1 MLKSEKFYVKSDAMK
16 LDNGKSALDV
26 FGIVKSVVRHKE
38 LDVVLE
44 KKIIRDAKKAYDTAH
59 PGKDVMIATEEDCK
73 IALGEDFGEF
83 WKARKEV
90 EALTEECE
98 NCLSMDLYTA
108 LPATDKVHITLI
120 AHTIYNRVLLTAD
133 IFDTEKGGANI
144 SDPINKFYTGK
155 GTIKAMKDLLRPVFY
170 KLLGEEGEYFYAIK
184 VKNSDFSDNDI
195 KHFLA
200 NFGGMPKREIKG
212 SEKKGYSYGAYT
224 WIDKSNDKKV
234 QLKAFT
240 DLCAVVL
247 DNSDKHTVV
256 KPEKTESEY
265 TVAGAKTVAEVEA
278 EQKKAEKKSAKKSE
292 KKSKKKSEKP
302 VEKAEEK
309 KENK

>member
-1 MLKSEKFYVKSDAMK
+1 MIKSEKFYVKSDAMK
-16 LDNGKSALDV
+16 LNNGKSALDI

-38 LDVVLE
+38 LEVAIE
-44 KKIIRDAKKAYDTAH
+44 KKAIRDAKEVYKMAH
-59 PGKDVMIATEEDCK
+59 PGKDVMTASEEDCR
-73 IALGEDFGEF
+73 IALGVDFGEF

-98 NCLSMDLYTA
+98 NCLPLDNYTS
-108 LPATDKVHITLI
+108 LSNTDKVHITLI
-120 AHTIYNRVLLTAD
+120 AHTIYNRVMLTTD
-133 IFDTEKGGANI
+133 IFDTNKGGANI

-170 KLLGEEGEYFYAIK
+170 KLLGEEGEYFYSIK
-184 VKNSDFSDNDI
+184 VKNSDFSDTDI

-200 NFGGMPKREIKG
+200 NFGGVPKREVKG

-240 DLCAVVL
+240 DLCAVIL

-256 KPEKTESEY
+256 KPEKTESDFEK
-265 TVAGAKTVAEVEA
+265 AGAKTTTEVKAEE
-278 EQKKAEKKSAKKSE
+278 EKKAEE
-292 KKSKKKSEKP
+292 KKS
-302 VEKAEEK
+302 EEK

>member
-1 MLKSEKFYVKSDAMK
+1 MIKSEKFYVKSDAMK
-16 LDNGKSALDV
+16 LDNGKSTLDV

-38 LDVVLE
+38 LEVALE
-44 KKIIRDAKKAYDTAH
+44 KKAIRDAKEVYEMAH
-59 PGKDVMIATEEDCK
+59 PGKDVMTASEEDCRV
-73 IALGEDFGEF
+73 ALSVDFGEF

-90 EALTEECE
+90 EALSEECD

-120 AHTIYNRVLLTAD
+120 AHTIYNRVMLTSD

-144 SDPINKFYTGK
+144 SEPIKKFYTGK
-155 GTIKAMKDLLRPVFY
+155 GTIKAMKDLLRPVFH
-170 KLLGEEGEYFYAIK
+170 KLLGEEGEYFYSIK
-184 VKNSDFSDNDI
+184 VKNSDFSDTDI

-200 NFGGMPKREIKG
+200 NFGGVPKREVKG

-240 DLCAVVL
+240 DLCAVIL

-256 KPEKTESEY
+256 KSEKTESDFEK
-265 TVAGAKTVAEVEA
+265 AGAKTTAEVKA
-278 EQKKAEKKSAKKSE
+278 EEEKKAEEKKSVKKSE
-292 KKSKKKSEKP
+292 KKSEKP

-309 KENK
+309 KSEK

>member
-1 MLKSEKFYVKSDAMK
+1 MIKSEKFYVKSDAMK
-16 LDNGKSALDV
+16 LDNGKTTLDV

-38 LDVVLE
+38 LEVALE
-44 KKIIRDAKKAYDTAH
+44 KKAIRDAKEVYEMAH
-59 PGKDVMIATEEDCK
+59 PGKDVMVATEEDCRT
-73 IALGEDFGEF
+73 ALGVDFGEF

-90 EALTEECE
+90 ETLTEECD

-108 LPATDKVHITLI
+108 LPSTDKVHITLI
-120 AHTIYNRVLLTAD
+120 AHTIYNRVMLTAD

-144 SDPINKFYTGK
+144 SEPIKKFYTGK
-155 GTIKAMKDLLRPVFY
+155 GTIKAMKDLLRPVFH
-170 KLLGEEGEYFYAIK
+170 KLLGEEGEYFYSIK
-184 VKNSDFSDNDI
+184 VKNSDFSDTDI

-200 NFGGMPKREIKG
+200 NFGGVPKREVKG
-212 SEKKGYSYGAYT
+212 SKERGYSYGAYT

-247 DNSDKHTVV
+247 DNSDKHTVI
-256 KPEKTESEY
+256 KPEKTESDFEK
-265 TVAGAKTVAEVEA
+265 AGAKTTAEAKA
-278 EQKKAEKKSAKKSE
+278 EEEKKAEEKKSE
-292 KKSKKKSEKP
+292 N
-302 VEKAEEK
+302 KAEEK

>member
-1 MLKSEKFYVKSDAMK
+1 MIKSEKFYVKSDATK
-16 LDNGKSALDV
+16 LNNKNTLDV

-38 LDVVLE
+38 LEVALE
-44 KKIIRDAKKAYDTAH
+44 KKAIRNAKKTYESAH
-59 PGKDVMIATEEDCK
+59 PEKDVMTASEEDCK
-73 IALGEDFGEF
+73 IALGVDFGEF

-90 EALTEECE
+90 EALTEECN
-98 NCLSMDLYTA
+98 NCLSLDDYTS
-108 LPATDKVHITLI
+108 LSNTDKVHITLI
-120 AHTIYNRVLLTAD
+120 AHTIYNRVMLTSD
-133 IFDTEKGGANI
+133 IFDTEKGGADI
-144 SDPINKFYTGK
+144 SEPIKKFYTGK
-155 GTIKAMKDLLRPVFY
+155 GTIKNMKDLLRPVFY
-170 KLLGEEGEYFYAIK
+170 KLLGSEGEYFYAIK

-224 WIDKSNDKKV
+224 WLDKSNDKKV

-240 DLCAVVL
+240 DLCAVII

-265 TVAGAKTVAEVEA
+265 TVAGAKTVAEIEA
-278 EQKKAEKKSAKKSE
+278 EQKKAEKKSE
-292 KKSKKKSEKP
+292 KKSEKP

>member
-1 MLKSEKFYVKSDAMK
+1 MIKTNKFYVKSDAMK
-16 LDNGKSALDV
+16 LDADNKSTLDV

-38 LDVVLE
+38 LEVALE
-44 KKIIRDAKKAYDTAH
+44 KKAIRDAKEMYESAH
-59 PGKDVMIATEEDCK
+59 PGKDVMTATEENCRT
-73 IALGEDFGEF
+73 ALGVDFGEF

-90 EALTEECE
+90 EALTEECN

-108 LPATDKVHITLI
+108 LSNTDKVHITLI
-120 AHTIYNRVLLTAD
+120 AHTIYNRVMLTSD
-133 IFDTEKGGANI
+133 IFDTEKGGADI
-144 SDPINKFYTGK
+144 SEPIKKFYTGK
-155 GTIKAMKDLLRPVFY
+155 GTIKNMKDLLRPVFY
-170 KLLGEEGEYFYAIK
+170 KLLGSDGEYFYAIK

-224 WIDKSNDKKV
+224 WINKSSDKKV

-240 DLCAVVL
+240 DLCAVIL

-256 KPEKTESEY
+256 KPEKTESDY
-265 TVAGAKTVAEVEA
+265 MVAGGKTVAEVES
-278 EQKKAEKKSAKKSE
+278 EKKSEQKKSE
-292 KKSKKKSEKP
+292 KKSDKKSENNSE
-302 VEKAEEK
+302 EKATK
-309 KENK
+309 

>member
-16 LDNGKSALDV
+16 LDNGKSALDI

-38 LDVVLE
+38 LEVAIE
-44 KKIIRDAKKAYDTAH
+44 KKAIRDAKEVYKMAH
-59 PGKDVMIATEEDCK
+59 PGKDVMTASEEDCR
-73 IALGEDFGEF
+73 IALGVDFGEF

-98 NCLSMDLYTA
+98 NCLPLDNYTS
-108 LPATDKVHITLI
+108 LSNTDKVHIVLI
-120 AHTIYNRVLLTAD
+120 AHTIYNRVLLTSD

-144 SDPINKFYTGK
+144 SEPIKKFYTGK
-155 GTIKAMKDLLRPVFY
+155 GTIKAMKDLLRPVFH
-170 KLLGEEGEYFYAIK
+170 KLLGEEGEYFYSIK
-184 VKNSDFSDNDI
+184 VKNSDFSDTDI

-200 NFGGMPKREIKG
+200 NFGGVPKREVKG

-240 DLCAVVL
+240 DLCAVIL

-256 KPEKTESEY
+256 KPEKTESDFEK
-265 TVAGAKTVAEVEA
+265 AGAKTTTEVKVE
-278 EQKKAEKKSAKKSE
+278 EEKKAEKKKSVKKSE
-292 KKSKKKSEKP
+292 KKSEN
-302 VEKAEEK
+302 KAEEK
-309 KENK
+309 KENM

>member
-1 MLKSEKFYVKSDAMK
+1 MIKSEKFYVKSDAMK
-16 LDNGKSALDV
+16 LNNGKTTLDV

-38 LDVVLE
+38 LEVALE
-44 KKIIRDAKKAYDTAH
+44 KKAIRDAKEVYESAH
-59 PGKDVMIATEEDCK
+59 PGKDVMVATEEDCRT
-73 IALGEDFGEF
+73 ALGVDFGEF

-90 EALTEECE
+90 EDLTEECD
-98 NCLSMDLYTA
+98 NCLSLDNYTS
-108 LPATDKVHITLI
+108 LSNTDKVHIVLI
-120 AHTIYNRVLLTAD
+120 AHTIYNRVMLTSD

-144 SDPINKFYTGK
+144 SEPIKKFYTGK
-155 GTIKAMKDLLRPVFY
+155 GTIKAMKDLLRPVFH
-170 KLLGEEGEYFYAIK
+170 KLLGEEGEYFYSIK
-184 VKNSDFSDNDI
+184 VKNSDFSDTDI

-200 NFGGMPKREIKG
+200 NFGGVPKREVKG

-240 DLCAVVL
+240 DLCAVIL

-265 TVAGAKTVAEVEA
+265 TVAGAKTTTEVEA
-278 EQKKAEKKSAKKSE
+278 ETEQKKSEKKSAKKSE
-292 KKSKKKSEKP
+292 KKSEKS

-309 KENK
+309 KSEK

>member
-1 MLKSEKFYVKSDAMK
+1 MIKTNKFYVKSDAMK
-16 LDNGKSALDV
+16 LNNGKSALDV
-26 FGIVKSVVRHKE
+26 FEVVKSVVRHKE
-38 LDVVLE
+38 LEVTLE
-44 KKIIRDAKKAYDTAH
+44 KKVIRDAKELYETAH
-59 PGKDVMIATEEDCK
+59 PGKDVMTATEEDCRV
-73 IALGEDFGEF
+73 ALGVDFGEF

-90 EALTEECE
+90 ETLKEECE
-98 NCLSMDLYTA
+98 NCIPTDVYTA
-108 LPATDKVHITLI
+108 LPVADKVHIILM
-120 AHTIYNRVLLTAD
+120 AHTIYNRVQLSAD
-133 IFDTEKGGANI
+133 IFDTGNGGADI
-144 SDPINKFYTGK
+144 SEPIKKFYTGK

-170 KLLGEEGEYFYAIK
+170 KLLGEEGQYFYGIK

-195 KHFLA
+195 KNFLA

-240 DLCAVVL
+240 DLCAVIL

-256 KPEKTESEY
+256 KPEKTESDFEK
-265 TVAGAKTVAEVEA
+265 AGAKTTAEV
-278 EQKKAEKKSAKKSE
+278 
-292 KKSKKKSEKP
+292 
-302 VEKAEEK
+302 KAEEK

>member
-1 MLKSEKFYVKSDAMK
+1 MIKTNKFYVKSDAMK
-16 LDNGKSALDV
+16 LDNGKSTLDV
-26 FGIVKSVVRHKE
+26 FGIIKSVVRHKE
-38 LDVVLE
+38 LEVALE
-44 KKIIRDAKKAYDTAH
+44 KKAIRNAKETYKSAH
-59 PGKDVMIATEEDCK
+59 PGKDVMEATEEDCR
-73 IALGEDFGEF
+73 IALGVDFGEF

-90 EALTEECE
+90 EALTEECD

-120 AHTIYNRVLLTAD
+120 AHTIYNRVLLTSD

-170 KLLGEEGEYFYAIK
+170 KLLGEEGEYFYSIK

-200 NFGGMPKREIKG
+200 NFGGVPKREVKG

-240 DLCAVVL
+240 DLCAVIL

-278 EQKKAEKKSAKKSE
+278 EAEQKKAEKKSAKKSE
-292 KKSKKKSEKP
+292 KKSEK
-302 VEKAEEK
+302 K

>member
-1 MLKSEKFYVKSDAMK
+1 MIKSEKFYVKSDAMK
-16 LDNGKSALDV
+16 LDNGKSTLDV

-38 LDVVLE
+38 LEVALE
-44 KKIIRDAKKAYDTAH
+44 KKAIRDAKEVYEMAH
-59 PGKDVMIATEEDCK
+59 PGKDVMTASEEDCCV
-73 IALGEDFGEF
+73 ALSVDFGEF

-90 EALTEECE
+90 EALSEECD

-120 AHTIYNRVLLTAD
+120 AHTIYNRVMLTSD

-144 SDPINKFYTGK
+144 SEPIKKFYTGK
-155 GTIKAMKDLLRPVFY
+155 GTIKAMKDLLRPVFH
-170 KLLGEEGEYFYAIK
+170 KLLGEEGEYFYSIK
-184 VKNSDFSDNDI
+184 VKNSDFSDTDI

-200 NFGGMPKREIKG
+200 NFGGVPKREVKG

-240 DLCAVVL
+240 DLCAVIL

-256 KPEKTESEY
+256 KSEKTESDFEK
-265 TVAGAKTVAEVEA
+265 AGAKTTAEVKA
-278 EQKKAEKKSAKKSE
+278 EEEKKAEEKKSVKKSE
-292 KKSKKKSEKP
+292 KKSEKP

-309 KENK
+309 KSEK

>member
-16 LDNGKSALDV
+16 LDNGKSALDI
-26 FGIVKSVVRHKE
+26 FEIVKSVVRHKE
-38 LDVVLE
+38 LEVAIE
-44 KKIIRDAKKAYDTAH
+44 KKAIRDAKEVYKMAH
-59 PGKDVMIATEEDCK
+59 PGKDVMTASEEDCR
-73 IALGEDFGEF
+73 IALGVDFGEF

-98 NCLSMDLYTA
+98 NCLPLDNYTS
-108 LPATDKVHITLI
+108 LSNTDKVHIVLI
-120 AHTIYNRVLLTAD
+120 AHTIYNRVLLTSD

-144 SDPINKFYTGK
+144 SEPIKKFYTGK

-170 KLLGEEGEYFYAIK
+170 KLLGEEGEYFYSIK
-184 VKNSDFSDNDI
+184 VKNSDFSVTDI

-200 NFGGMPKREIKG
+200 NFGGVPKREVKG

-240 DLCAVVL
+240 DLCAVIL

-256 KPEKTESEY
+256 KPEKTESDFEK
-265 TVAGAKTVAEVEA
+265 AGAKTTTEV
-278 EQKKAEKKSAKKSE
+278 KAEEE
-292 KKSKKKSEKP
+292 K
-302 VEKAEEK
+302 KAEEK

>member
-1 MLKSEKFYVKSDAMK
+1 MIKTNRFYVKSDAMK
-16 LDNGKSALDV
+16 LDNGKSILDV

-38 LDVVLE
+38 LEVALE
-44 KKIIRDAKKAYDTAH
+44 KKAIRDAKEVYESAH
-59 PGKDVMIATEEDCK
+59 PGKDVMTATEEDCRT
-73 IALGEDFGEF
+73 ALGVDFGEF

-98 NCLSMDLYTA
+98 NCLPLDNYTS
-108 LPATDKVHITLI
+108 LSNTDKVHIVLI
-120 AHTIYNRVLLTAD
+120 AHTIYNRVLLTSD

-144 SDPINKFYTGK
+144 SEPIKKFYTGK
-155 GTIKAMKDLLRPVFY
+155 GTIKAMKDLLRPVFH
-170 KLLGEEGEYFYAIK
+170 KLLGEEGEYFYSIK
-184 VKNSDFSDNDI
+184 VKNSDFSDTDI

-200 NFGGMPKREIKG
+200 NFGGVPKREVKG

-240 DLCAVVL
+240 DLCAVIL

-256 KPEKTESEY
+256 KPEKTESDFEK
-265 TVAGAKTVAEVEA
+265 AGAKTTTEVKVE
-278 EQKKAEKKSAKKSE
+278 EEKKAEKKKSVKKSE
-292 KKSKKKSEKP
+292 KKSEN
-302 VEKAEEK
+302 KAEEK

>member
-1 MLKSEKFYVKSDAMK
+1 MIKTNKFYVKSDAMK
-16 LDNGKSALDV
+16 LDNCKTTLDV

-38 LDVVLE
+38 LEVALE
-44 KKIIRDAKKAYDTAH
+44 KKAIRDAKEVYEMAH
-59 PGKDVMIATEEDCK
+59 PGKDVMTATEEDCRVS
-73 IALGEDFGEF
+73 LGVDFGEF

-90 EALTEECE
+90 EALTEECD
-98 NCLSMDLYTA
+98 NCLSLDNYTS
-108 LPATDKVHITLI
+108 LSNTDKVHIILM
-120 AHTIYNRVLLTAD
+120 AHTIYNRVQLSAD
-133 IFDTEKGGANI
+133 IFDTGNGGADI
-144 SDPINKFYTGK
+144 SEPIKKFYTGK

-170 KLLGEEGEYFYAIK
+170 KLLGEEGQYFYGIK

-195 KHFLA
+195 KNFLA
-200 NFGGMPKREIKG
+200 NFGGMSKREIKG
-212 SEKKGYSYGAYT
+212 SEKKGYSYGVYT

-240 DLCAVVL
+240 DLCAVIL

-256 KPEKTESEY
+256 KPEKTESDFEK
-265 TVAGAKTVAEVEA
+265 AGAKTTAEVEA
-278 EQKKAEKKSAKKSE
+278 EQKKSEKKSAKKSE
-292 KKSKKKSEKP
+292 KKSEKS